1 MTSRENPFPG
11 MNPYLERRW
20 GDVHAALSTY
30 ARDSLQDQLPEDLRA
45 RMQERIFI
53 ESTDE
58 MLPFP
63 RRGFSP
69 DVHVYE
75 IPPTR
80 QGAAQS
86 SASSALTVEPIIIQ
100 LPDAETTESYLEIID
115 INSGGRV
122 VTTLE
127 FVSRSN
133 KRPGPGRKDYLRK
146 RSETIKAGANIVEID
161 LLRTGRHVTMAGP
174 DRIPAKIRA
183 TYHACLFRTSK
194 PHQLEYY
201 PAPMRSRLPTIR
213 IPLRP
218 TDQDVLLDLQSLI
231 NQAYLKGRHDDI
243 DYDQPLDPP
252 LSNEDTAW
260 AADLVQ
266 KR

>member
-45 RMQERIFI
+45 RMQERDFI

-58 MLPFP
+58 ILPFP

-75 IPPTR
+75 IPATR
-80 QGAAQS
+80 QEAGQTRAN
-86 SASSALTVEPIIIQ
+86 SALTVEPIIIQ

-146 RSETIKAGANIVEID
+146 RSETIKAGENIVEID
-161 LLRTGRHVTMAGP
+161 LLRTGRHVTSRWQV
-174 DRIPAKIRA
+174 RIVSPRKLERRITPVCFEPPSLTNSNITLR
-183 TYHACLFRTSK
+183 HCACVYRPFEFRCGRLTKTFFLICNRSSTRRISKVVTMTSTT
-194 PHQLEYY
+194 
-201 PAPMRSRLPTIR
+201 ASRSIHRFPPKTRPGRR
-213 IPLRP
+213 I
-218 TDQDVLLDLQSLI
+218 
-231 NQAYLKGRHDDI
+231 
-243 DYDQPLDPP
+243 
-252 LSNEDTAW
+252 
-260 AADLVQ
+260 
-266 KR
+266 